1 MKWLTVFAITL
12 TALFAVGCTIEVKPL
27 KDKKP
32 VRHISHAKA
41 KQPRPSP
48 TPDLSRL
55 APVLREPLENSD
67 GAR

>member
-27 KDKKP
+27 KDKKA
-32 VRHISHAKA
+32 VRHSRHMKANQPHA
-41 KQPRPSP
+41 SP

-55 APVLREPLENSD
+55 APVLREH
-67 GAR
+67 